1 MTTRERVVFD
11 ITSKDLVFAIKKQK
25 RTEKKVSYDRKW
37 PLQRTQD
44 GEKLYRSKTWKK
56 SKLHALKVSAI
67 EYQHFWPK
75 NTSRWYREG
84 ED

>member
-1 MTTRERVVFD
+1 MTIKKRVVFD

-25 RTEKKVSYDRKW
+25 RTEKKVSYERKW

-56 SKLHALKVSAI
+56 PKLPALKVSAI
-67 EYQHFWPK
+67 EYQHFWLK
-75 NTSRWYREG
+75 TTSRWYREG